1 MNRSLSSLSLLLAG
15 ATLASAQAP
24 ANPPPASAPV
34 HLDEFVVTA
43 SPYARAQHEI
53 AAPTSVLAGARL
65 AQALQPTLGET
76 LAGQP
81 GVASTAFGPGASRP
95 VIRGLGGD
103 RIRVLQRGVGTLD
116 ASVISPDHAVTL
128 EPLLVE
134 RIEVVR
140 GPATLL
146 YGGSAIG
153 GVVNVI
159 DDRIPGQPPAAA
171 YSGRVE
177 ARVGSAADARAAAGV
192 VRGKAGAFAFHLDGF
207 ARETDDLRIPGY
219 AETEALREEH
229 HDHDED
235 EPPARGRL
243 PDSATR
249 TSGAG
254 LGVSY
259 LSDRGHLGFSYSG
272 LGSVYG
278 VPGHEHG
285 HHDDDHHDHEELREP
300 LRAAGDDHE
309 DEAVSIDL
317 DQRRWDLHG
326 ELREP
331 AQGFRAARLQFGS
344 ADYLHRELEGDEV
357 GTTFTNRAVEG
368 RLELLHEPVGG
379 FEGALGFQY
388 GRSDFAAAGEEAF
401 LPPTLT
407 RQHALFLFEETT
419 RGAATWQLGA
429 RVEDQKV
436 SPEPGT
442 GLAATAHTS
451 ASFSGG
457 VVWKLGAGWS
467 VAASASRSERAPNAQ
482 ELFADG
488 PHAATRSYEIG
499 DPGLGTE
506 RALGLDLSLRRRT
519 GPVTGALTVFTTDFA
534 DYIYEQA
541 TGREEDGLDE
551 YEYVQRDARF
561 RGAEIELTV
570 HLHETT
576 GQLAD
581 LRFMADTVRADNRDS
596 GRPLPR
602 ITPTRVG
609 TGLDLQRGALG
620 LSVDVLHGFEQDR
633 TAPGETASPA
643 YTTVGAS
650 VVWRLRVFGSPAELF
665 VRGTNLT
672 DETVRPHTSF
682 LKDLAPLAGRDFTA
696 GVRLTF

>member
-15 ATLASAQAP
+15 ATLVSAQAP

-43 SPYARAQHEI
+43 SPYTRAQHEI
-53 AAPTSVLAGARL
+53 AAPTSVLAGPRL

-116 ASVISPDHAVTL
+116 ASVTSPDHAVTL

-134 RIEVVR
+134 RIEIVR

-159 DDRIPGQPPAAA
+159 DDRIPAQRPASA

-177 ARVGSAADARAAAGV
+177 ARVGSAAEERAAAAV
-192 VRGKAGAFAFHLDGF
+192 VRGQAGAFAFHLDGF
-207 ARETDDLRIPGY
+207 SRETDDLRIPGY
-219 AETEALREEH
+219 AETEALREEE
-229 HDHDED
+229 HDED
-235 EPPARGRL
+235 EPAARDRL
-243 PDSATR
+243 PGSATR

-254 LGVSY
+254 LGFSY
-259 LSDRGHLGFSYSG
+259 LADRGHLGFSYSG

-278 VPGHEHG
+278 VPGHA
-285 HHDDDHHDHEELREP
+285 HHEHEEAHDIHSLREP
-300 LRAAGDDHE
+300 LRAAGDEHG

-388 GRSDFAAAGEEAF
+388 GRSDFAAAGDEAF

-442 GLAATAHTS
+442 GLAAAAHTS

-457 VVWKLGAGWS
+457 LVWQLGAGWS
-467 VAASASRSERAPNAQ
+467 VAASAARSERAPNAQ

-506 RALGLDLSLRRRT
+506 RAVGLDLSLRRRT
-519 GPVTGALTVFTTDFA
+519 GPVTGALTVFTTDFSG
-534 DYIYEQA
+534 YIFEQA

-561 RGAEIELTV
+561 RGAELELTV
-570 HLHETT
+570 HLHEAT

-609 TGLDLQRGALG
+609 AGLDLQRGDLG
-620 LSVDVLHGFEQDR
+620 LTVDVRHGFEQDR
-633 TAPGETASPA
+633 TAPGETVSPA

-650 VVWRLRVFGSPAELF
+650 VVWRLRLFGSSAELF

-672 DETVRPHTSF
+672 DETVRVHTSF
-682 LKDLAPLAGRDFTA
+682 LKDVAPLAGRDLTA
-696 GVRLTF
+696 GVRLSF

>member
-15 ATLASAQAP
+15 ATLASAQVP
-24 ANPPPASAPV
+24 SNPPPATPPV

-43 SPYARAQHEI
+43 SPYTRAQHEI
-53 AAPTSVLAGARL
+53 AAPTSVLAGSRL

-116 ASVISPDHAVTL
+116 ASVVSPDHAVTL
-128 EPLLVE
+128 EPLLID

-159 DDRIPGQPPAAA
+159 DDRIPSQRPAAPV
-171 YSGRVE
+171 SGRVE
-177 ARVGSAADARAAAGV
+177 ARVGSAAEERAAAGV
-192 VRGKAGAFAFHLDGF
+192 VRGRTGAFAFHLDGF
-207 ARETDDLRIPGY
+207 SRETDDLRIPGY
-219 AETEALREEH
+219 AETAALRAE
-229 HDHDED
+229 HDED
-235 EPPARGRL
+235 EPPARDRL
-243 PDSATR
+243 PGSATR

-259 LSDRGHLGFSYSG
+259 LAARGHLGLSYSG

-285 HHDDDHHDHEELREP
+285 HHDDHHHDLAEVREP

-331 AQGFRAARLQFGS
+331 AQGFRAARLQLGS

-357 GTTFTNRAVEG
+357 GTAFTNRAIEG

-388 GRSDFAAAGEEAF
+388 GRSDFAAVGDEAF

-442 GLAATAHTS
+442 GLAASAHTT

-457 VVWKLGAGWS
+457 VVWQLDGGWS

-482 ELFADG
+482 ELYADG
-488 PHAATRSYEIG
+488 PHVATRSHEIG

-506 RALGLDLSLRRRT
+506 SALGFDLSLRRRA
-519 GPVTGALTVFTTDFA
+519 GSVTGAVTVFTTDFT
-534 DYIYEQA
+534 DYIFAQA
-541 TGREEDGLDE
+541 TGHEEDGLDE

-561 RGAEIELTV
+561 RGAELELTV
-570 HLHETT
+570 HLHEAT

-609 TGLDLQRGALG
+609 AGLDLQRGDLA
-620 LSVDVLHGFEQDR
+620 LSVDVRHGLEQDR

-650 VVWRLRVFGSPAELF
+650 VVWRLRLFGSSAELF
-665 VRGTNLT
+665 ARGTNLT
-672 DETVRPHTSF
+672 DETIRLHTSY
-682 LKDLAPLAGRDFTA
+682 LKDVAPLAGRDFSA
-696 GVRLTF
+696 GVRLSF